1 MAKLHSIIGAIMR
14 DIIAAQHE
22 ANLYSLSLSENYG
35 SEGRARDLQLP
46 GVQFGEIEMDLKYGI
61 KGSDL
66 DEESNIRLGELGGF
80 ISKLCQRAA
89 DISIKVLA
97 SHMTGWNISNKLK
110 FGEDWR
116 DFFADIA
123 KEGDSVKEYSLF
135 LSRAMNDAFYGSI
148 HRIVDNNS
156 GQLVNDMIVEQMMS
170 TFEKEILDGEKIQ
183 KILSSPNGAEH
194 REKIMSSVRE
204 ALAETIAEESIDQNF
219 RRSKNY
225 LQLDVAVTAEELEK
239 MPETAIHNFKFRFAP
254 TTHNVADS
262 AKNNGCNLC

>member
-1 MAKLHSIIGAIMR
+1 MR

-61 KGSDL
+61 KASDL

-80 ISKLCQRAA
+80 IAKLCQRCA
-89 DISIKVLA
+89 DMSIKVLA
-97 SHMTGWNISNKLK
+97 SHMTGWNISNKLNL
-110 FGEDWR
+110 GEDWR

-123 KEGDSVKEYSLF
+123 KDGDSVKEYSLF
-135 LSRAMNDAFYGSI
+135 LSRAMKDAFNGSL
-148 HRIVDNNS
+148 HKIVDSKS
-156 GQLVNDMIVEQMMS
+156 GLPVNDLIVERMMS
-170 TFEKEILDGEKIQ
+170 VFEKEILEGEEIQ

-194 REKIMSSVRE
+194 REKIISSVRD
-204 ALAETIAEESIDQNF
+204 ALAETVAEESMEQNF

-239 MPETAIHNFKFRFAP
+239 MPETAIHDFKFKFAP

-262 AKNNGCNLC
+262 AK